1 MPPGPLESR
10 ENDTEKRVKGSPT
23 ASAVCGKA
31 PAKRGRK
38 AKKGEDSHGEAA
50 VSQAIRSR
58 RNFLNQQQG

>member
-1 MPPGPLESR
+1 MMPPGPLESG

-23 ASAVCGKA
+23 ASAVCGKP

-50 VSQAIRSR
+50 VS
-58 RNFLNQQQG
+58 

>member
-1 MPPGPLESR
+1 MMPPGPLESG

-38 AKKGEDSHGEAA
+38 AKKGEDFARGSSG
-50 VSQAIRSR
+50 VM
-58 RNFLNQQQG
+58 NLKKGGNQDVRY